1 MALKNGCKG
10 MTQFCLDAERW
21 SAAAGSIYTAPK
33 GKMKFVVEKHYSSKY
48 ISGCS
53 KSNSLSDKIF
63 GREKNVLHNF
73 KIPQVVGCSCKILY
87 RTIIT
92 CNQLLIETR
101 SCILFLSIKFYIF

>member
-1 MALKNGCKG
+1 

-21 SAAAGSIYTAPK
+21 SAAAGSIYTVPK
-33 GKMKFVVEKHYSSKY
+33 GKMKFAITKCCSSKY
-48 ISGCS
+48 ISVY

-63 GREKNVLHNF
+63 GREKNVPHNL
-73 KIPQVVGCSCKILY
+73 KIHQVVGCSCLTRY

-101 SCILFLSIKFYIF
+101 